1 MADITTPA
9 VTDETVEFSSTM
21 EASVLDRADIHS
33 PPVIKTTTASQAEQT
48 ASKEIPREELS
59 VTVDTTLVSE
69 KSTTVPTTSFLEGLA
84 PAEIRMEHVT
94 LSSALGDII
103 NDSIAIQIDSKI
115 AVKVSSGVD
124 TISTAK
130 VSHSVQEFHI

>member
-1 MADITTPA
+1 MADITIPT

-21 EASVLDRADIHS
+21 EASPLDRADIHS
-33 PPVIKTTTASQAEQT
+33 LPVMEATTASQAEQT
-48 ASKEIPREELS
+48 ASKEIPRVELS

-69 KSTTVPTTSFLEGLA
+69 KSTTVPTTSSLEGLA

-103 NDSIAIQIDSKI
+103 NDSISIQINSKI
-115 AVKVSSGVD
+115 ALNIYHLG
-124 TISTAK
+124 STPR
-130 VSHSVQEFHI
+130 QQRR